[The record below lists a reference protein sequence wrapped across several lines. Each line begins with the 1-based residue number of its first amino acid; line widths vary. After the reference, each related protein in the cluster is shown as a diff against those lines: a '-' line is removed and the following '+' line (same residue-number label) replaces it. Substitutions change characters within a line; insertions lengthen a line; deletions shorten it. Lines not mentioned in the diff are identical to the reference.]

1 MSEKDSVKNLLVK
14 KGCKNT
20 KSRKAVI
27 EVLKKTDI
35 PMSAEEIFLS
45 IKKDGGSINLSTVYR
60 NLELMEKK
68 GLVEKTV
75 MNDSKSRFELTDN
88 GHKHHLICTKCNRM
102 VSLDTCPI
110 EEYEKDVVRETKF
123 DITGHQLIFYGICP
137 ECKEEQ

>member
-1 MSEKDSVKNLLVK
+1 MSKNDDIGSILLK

-27 EVLKKTDI
+27 EVLENAKA

-45 IKKDGGSINLSTVYR
+45 IKESGAPINLSTVYR

-68 GLVEKTV
+68 GLIEK
-75 MNDSKSRFELTDN
+75 MIINDSKSRFELTKH
-88 GHKHHLICTKCNRM
+88 GHRHHLICTDCKKM

-110 EEYEKDVVRETKF
+110 EKFERDVIEETNF
-123 DITGHQLIFYGICP
+123 DITGHQLVLYGICP
-137 ECKEEQ
+137 DCKKE